1 MLIARADASA
11 AGMMAFPEAQR
22 LIVAACSPCGV
33 EAVTLE
39 AAAGR
44 VLAVDAVAREM
55 LVPFARSA
63 MDGYAVATADLVS
76 LPLRLPVVAGAYAA
90 PGEVTHVRGTATA
103 VATGAALPIGADAV
117 LPFEDVEIEGDAI
130 FVGAP
135 VEPGNAIFPP
145 GDDARAGDVLVR
157 RGATLGPAALGILAA
172 AGYARVDVYRR
183 PVVTIVCGGDELV
196 PVDRTPGFGQVR
208 NSNASMLAA
217 AVTALGGHVR
227 AVATVPD
234 DRDELLSALREALD
248 ASDLVISTGGASR
261 GERDYVKEAAKELGV
276 EFAFERVALRPA
288 KPSAFG
294 VRPRLGD
301 PAGESEKKS
310 GRGRVAALVVLPGNP
325 AAAFAGF
332 HLLARP
338 ALRALAGADD
348 PLPPEIVATLDGE
361 IRSKPERH
369 FAAFAELLATDN
381 GLVARPLENQCSSL
395 TRTAAEACGFIL
407 VPPGERTWSS
417 GDSVRFVVVD
427 WSQLRHEAAA
437 RRS

>member
-1 MLIARADASA
+1 
-11 AGMMAFPEAQR
+11 
-22 LIVAACSPCGV
+22 
-33 EAVTLE
+33 
-39 AAAGR
+39 
-44 VLAVDAVAREM
+44 
-55 LVPFARSA
+55 
-63 MDGYAVATADLVS
+63 
-76 LPLRLPVVAGAYAA
+76 
-90 PGEVTHVRGTATA
+90 
-103 VATGAALPIGADAV
+103 
-117 LPFEDVEIEGDAI
+117 
-130 FVGAP
+130 
-135 VEPGNAIFPP
+135 
-145 GDDARAGDVLVR
+145 
-157 RGATLGPAALGILAA
+157 
-172 AGYARVDVYRR
+172 
-183 PVVTIVCGGDELV
+183 
-196 PVDRTPGFGQVR
+196 VR

-227 AVATVPD
+227 AVAIVPD
-234 DRDELLSALREALD
+234 DRAELLHALREALD

-294 VRPRLGD
+294 VRPRLAD
-301 PAGESEKKS
+301 PAGESDKKS
-310 GRGRVAALVVLPGNP
+310 GCGRVAALVVLPGNP

-369 FAAFAELLATDN
+369 FAAFAELLATEN

-407 VPPGERTWSS
+407 VPPGEQTWSS

-427 WSQLRHEAAA
+427 WSQLRHEAAPS
-437 RRS
+437 RS